1 MSKRTWLAA
10 TWLLISACSSP
21 AGDGTTSNAAAGWS
35 VGCASGDGA
44 GRGPRCSDGA
54 DNRSG
59 RCRRREQ
66 AEGRGRGERTY
77 AAGNDDAGDA
87 RDAGVATGGA
97 IAESDA
103 RGLRVRADAQTPADP
118 GFVVGV
124 NVHNYPKP
132 TAYGFVEADGG
143 DCMGT
148 SLQYLGVRYVR
159 GPTIGDVAFL
169 TRLAS
174 FGVTHVI
181 LGLDAKSYGKPFD
194 PARLQTALELSAAEV
209 TRLGLHAVV
218 EGLNEWDLF
227 NTRTYNDGV
236 EPAGVDTAQFVAVTQ
251 RALYEAAH
259 PMGIAVLGPSVGHS
273 QDQANLDFFP
283 DVAAYVDIV
292 NVHLYFGT
300 NPESLA
306 IAEIVADHEAF
317 QGSNKPVW
325 VTETGVSAFGGVS
338 EGKQADIITRGL
350 THFAASHA
358 IDAAFLY
365 QLIDQQPA
373 GLVGVNVHPRQRR
386 VPLRPLQLWRHRQ
399 ARCRRGEDRDSHAL
413 A

>member
-1 MSKRTWLAA
+1 MSKRNWLAA
-10 TWLLISACSSP
+10 TWLLMSACSSP
-21 AGDGTTSNAAAGWS
+21 AADGTTSNTAAGGPPDEQATAGTHPAQDADRDAATAPTAAASGA
-35 VGCASGDGA
+35 GGNNPGGASDAAVNGDGD
-44 GRGPRCSDGA
+44 DG
-54 DNRSG
+54 
-59 RCRRREQ
+59 
-66 AEGRGRGERTY
+66 
-77 AAGNDDAGDA
+77 AGDA
-87 RDAGVATGGA
+87 RVATDSA
-97 IAESDA
+97 IADSDA
-103 RGLRVRADAQTPADP
+103 AASAPDAQTPADP

-143 DCMGT
+143 DRMGT
-148 SLQYLGVRYVR
+148 SVQYLGVRYVR

-169 TRLAS
+169 ARLAS

-194 PARLQTALELSAAEV
+194 PARLEAALELSAAEV

-236 EPAGVDTAQFVAVTQ
+236 EPAGVDTAQFVALTQ

-306 IAEIVADHEAF
+306 VAEIVAGHQAF

-338 EGKQADIITRGL
+338 EAEQADIITRGL

-365 QLIDQQPA
+365 QLIDHSEPGWSGSTFTPDSGEYHFGLFSYGGAAKPA
-373 GLVGVNVHPRQRR
+373 ADAVKTAILT
-386 VPLRPLQLWRHRQ
+386 L
-399 ARCRRGEDRDSHAL
+399 
-413 A
+413 